1 VTPVRTTMKP
11 YKVLPSPNAETQA
24 YWDGARNNELVI
36 QQCQDCQA
44 LIHPPAYFCT
54 RCATIIP
61 HLGHTTVSGKGS
73 LYSFALHYDN
83 QIKGFEDKTPYI
95 LALIELDE
103 QAGLTVYGNVL
114 NAAYEELRLG
124 MPMEAIWEETDN
136 PDIKIM
142 QWQPV
147 R

>member
-1 VTPVRTTMKP
+1 MQP
-11 YKVLPSPNAETQA
+11 YKILPSPNEETKA
-24 YWDGARNNELVI
+24 YWEGAKDDRLVI
-36 QQCQDCQA
+36 QQCQDCKT

-54 RCATIIP
+54 HCSTIIP
-61 HLGHTTVSGKGS
+61 HLGHKTVSGRGT
-73 LYSFALHYDN
+73 LYSFALHYDT

-124 MPMEAIWEETDN
+124 MPVEAIWEETDN
-136 PDIKIM
+136 PEIKM
-142 QWQPV
+142 LQWQPV